1 MRHLFTPLLVLGLA
15 ACGDASGPAD
25 VISADLAGSWE
36 ATPACLPTCGF
47 TFVSTAKATDTLN
60 VVAAFGL
67 SLEVTLA
74 SSGRFEMIARPG
86 GIPPVTG
93 QGRSEGSLL
102 IVRDDA
108 GVQDTIDFTVSA
120 THLTLAFRGTV
131 QVDLNGDQQL
141 ETATARGHFR
151 RR

>member
-74 SSGRFEMIARPG
+74 RSGRFEMIARPG

-93 QGRSEGSLL
+93 PARTEGSLL

-108 GVQDTIDFTVSA
+108 GVQDTIDFTVTA
-120 THLTLAFRGTV
+120 THLSLAFRGTV

-141 ETATARGHFR
+141 ETATARGRFR